1 MNTLAI
7 TGLPKKKH
15 KKKEKLEDDF
25 GCGSIRVF
33 IQRYRK
39 LSIENNKANPFG
51 KVVVIQKEWTF
62 QELLE
67 KLNKRFDMQVT
78 DLFLQLPMY
87 DLDEQ
92 DQPSSKY
99 VSVENV
105 DELREGDL
113 LFVDGIYCSEDSVT
127 LLKETK
133 EIASNDSASTFN
145 ERPDVG
151 PSSELNVS
159 LSKLTTLLAK
169 LISRMEIQN
178 KNVEEMVYTL
188 EKLTDLSKRQ
198 LEEFLLKTTVIGTAN
213 HGPINPDPKFTGDRY
228 SKGMVVADS
237 TGILTGSGS
246 HIIQHHSNSNEI
258 SHNSSVHPA
267 KPKSVVVTLEFNQ
280 VKTFTD
286 HAGPIWVLKVTN
298 DLLLSG
304 SSDKTIKV
312 WDLSSMK
319 LVATLEGHAGI
330 VHCLAV
336 QKGKLMSGSDDK
348 AIRVWDLNTY
358 KCINALYMHDNTVT
372 SLAVTERY
380 LFSGSFNLVNVY
392 YLSLRLEFGSECC

>member
-286 HAGPIWVLKVTN
+286 HAGPIWVLKVNRSFTN
-298 DLLLSG
+298 S
-304 SSDKTIKV
+304 
-312 WDLSSMK
+312 
-319 LVATLEGHAGI
+319 
-330 VHCLAV
+330 
-336 QKGKLMSGSDDK
+336 
-348 AIRVWDLNTY
+348 
-358 KCINALYMHDNTVT
+358 
-372 SLAVTERY
+372 
-380 LFSGSFNLVNVY
+380 
-392 YLSLRLEFGSECC
+392 